1 MILCAGEALIDMLP
15 RRTEEGED
23 AFAPYP
29 GGSVFNTAVA
39 LGRLGAP
46 TRFFS
51 GLSSDLFGDRLRA
64 VLDEAGVDHSLART
78 TPRPTTLAFV
88 RLEDGHATYTFYDE
102 NSAMRMLA
110 PGDMPPA
117 DAADV
122 LFFGCISLAA
132 EPCGAAYEALMLE
145 AARARVTMVDT
156 NIRPSF
162 VEDEGVYRGRL
173 LRMTGAADIV
183 KASDEDLRWLEGDG
197 ELDALAKQVLDRG
210 AGMVCVTRGA
220 DGVTAYRAGGGAVH
234 QPAVPAQVVDTVG
247 AGDTF
252 NAGLLAGLAEAGVL
266 SKDGLADM
274 EEDTLR
280 AALELGARAA
290 SITVSRAGANPPRR
304 DEL

>member
-15 RRTEEGED
+15 RRTAAGED
-23 AFAPYP
+23 AFAPHA

-46 TRFFS
+46 VRFFS

-64 VLDEAGVDHSLART
+64 VLDEAGVDHSLAKASA
-78 TPRPTTLAFV
+78 RPTTLAFV
-88 RLEDGHATYTFYDE
+88 RLSEGQATYTFYDE
-102 NSAMRMLA
+102 NSAMRMLD
-110 PGDMPPA
+110 PQDMPAP

-132 EPCGAAYEALMLE
+132 EPCGAAYEALML
-145 AARARVTMVDT
+145 AAAPDRVTMVDT

-162 VEDEGVYRGRL
+162 VEDEAAYRARL
-173 LRMTGAADIV
+173 MRMTGAADIV

-197 ELDALAKQVLDRG
+197 ALPDLAAGVLARG
-210 AGMVCVTRGA
+210 ARIVCVTEGA
-220 DGVTAYRAGGGAVH
+220 RGVTAYHAGGAIRQDAVR
-234 QPAVPAQVVDTVG
+234 AKVVDTVG

-252 NAGLLAGLAEAGVL
+252 NAGLLTGLHEAGAL
-266 SKDGLADM
+266 TKAALQLPDEGA
-274 EEDTLR
+274 LR

-290 SITVSRAGANPPRR
+290 AITVSRAGANPPRR
-304 DEL
+304 GEL

>member
-15 RRTEEGED
+15 RRTEAGED
-23 AFAPYP
+23 AFAPHA

-46 TRFFS
+46 VRFFS
-51 GLSSDLFGDRLRA
+51 GLSSDLFGDRLRE
-64 VLDEAGVDHSLART
+64 VLDAAGVDHSPALT
-78 TPRPTTLAFV
+78 SSRPTTLAFV
-88 RLEDGHATYTFYDE
+88 RLRDGQATYTFYDE
-102 NSAMRMLA
+102 NSAMRMLG
-110 PGDMPPA
+110 PDDMPEP

-132 EPCGAAYEALMLE
+132 EPCGEAYEGLML
-145 AARARVTMVDT
+145 AAAPERVTMVDT
-156 NIRPSF
+156 NIRPGF
-162 VEDEGVYRGRL
+162 VEDEAVYRDRL

-197 ELDALAKQVLDRG
+197 ELSDLARGVLDRG
-210 AGMVCVTRGA
+210 ARIVCVTEGA
-220 DGVTAYRAGGGAVH
+220 RGVTAHRAEGAVH
-234 QPAVPAQVVDTVG
+234 VSAAPAEVVDTVG

-252 NAGLLAGLAEAGVL
+252 NAGLLTGLLEAGAL
-266 SKDGLADM
+266 SKAALADLP
-274 EEDTLR
+274 EDTLR

-290 SITVSRAGANPPRR
+290 AVTVSRAGADPPRR

>member
-15 RRTEEGED
+15 RRTAEGED
-23 AFAPYP
+23 AFAPHA

-46 TRFFS
+46 VRFFS

-64 VLDEAGVDHSLART
+64 VLDGAGVDHSLALT
-78 TPRPTTLAFV
+78 SGRPTTLAFV
-88 RLEDGHATYTFYDE
+88 RLRDGQATYTFYDE
-102 NSAMRMLA
+102 NSAMRMLRSE
-110 PGDMPPA
+110 DMPPS

-132 EPCGAAYEALMLE
+132 EPCGAAYEGLML
-145 AARARVTMVDT
+145 AAAPDRVTMVDT
-156 NIRPSF
+156 NVRPSF
-162 VEDEGVYRGRL
+162 VEDEGGYRDRL

-197 ELDALAKQVLDRG
+197 DLADLARGVLERG
-210 AGMVCVTRGA
+210 ARIVCVTEGA
-220 DGVTAYRAGGGAVH
+220 RGVTAYRREGAIH
-234 QPAVPAQVVDTVG
+234 QPAVPAEVVDTVG

-252 NAGLLAGLAEAGVL
+252 NAGLLAGLHEAGAL
-266 SKDGLADM
+266 TKDALAGL
-274 EEDTLR
+274 EEETLR
-280 AALELGARAA
+280 GALELGARAA
-290 SITVSRAGANPPRR
+290 AVTVSRAGANPPRR

>member
-15 RRTEEGED
+15 RRSEAGED
-23 AFAPYP
+23 AFAPHA

-46 TRFFS
+46 VRFFS

-64 VLDEAGVDHSLART
+64 VLDEAGVDHSPALT
-78 TPRPTTLAFV
+78 SCRPTTLAFV
-88 RLEDGHATYTFYDE
+88 RLRDGQATYTFYDE
-102 NSAMRMLA
+102 NSAMRMLG
-110 PGDMPPA
+110 PDDMPPA

-132 EPCGAAYEALMLE
+132 EPCGAAYEELML
-145 AARARVTMVDT
+145 AAAPERVTMVDT
-156 NIRPSF
+156 NIRPGF
-162 VEDEGVYRGRL
+162 VEDEAVYRDRL

-197 ELDALAKQVLDRG
+197 ELAELARGVLDRG
-210 AGMVCVTRGA
+210 ARIVCVTEGA
-220 DGVTAYRAGGGAVH
+220 RGVTAYRAEAAVH
-234 QPAVPAQVVDTVG
+234 VPAAPAQVVDTVG

-252 NAGLLAGLAEAGVL
+252 NAGLLTGLHEAGAL
-266 SKDGLADM
+266 TKAALGDLPR
-274 EEDTLR
+274 ETLR

-290 SITVSRAGANPPRR
+290 AVTVSRAGANPPRR
-304 DEL
+304 GEL

>member
-15 RRTEEGED
+15 RRSEAGED
-23 AFAPYP
+23 AFAPHA

-46 TRFFS
+46 VRFFS

-64 VLDEAGVDHSLART
+64 VLDEAGVDHSPALTSR
-78 TPRPTTLAFV
+78 RPTTLAFV
-88 RLEDGHATYTFYDE
+88 RLQDGQATYTFYDE
-102 NSAMRMLA
+102 SSAMRMLG
-110 PGDMPPA
+110 PDDMPPP

-132 EPCGAAYEALMLE
+132 EPCGAAYEGLML
-145 AARARVTMVDT
+145 AAAPERVTMVDT
-156 NIRPSF
+156 NIRPGF
-162 VEDEGVYRGRL
+162 VEDEAVYRDRL

-197 ELDALAKQVLDRG
+197 ELAELARGVLDRG
-210 AGMVCVTRGA
+210 ARIVCVTEGA
-220 DGVTAYRAGGGAVH
+220 RGVTAYRAEAAVH
-234 QPAVPAQVVDTVG
+234 VPAAPAQVVDTVG

-252 NAGLLAGLAEAGVL
+252 NAGLLTGLHEAGAL
-266 SKDGLADM
+266 TKAALADLPR
-274 EEDTLR
+274 ETLR

-290 SITVSRAGANPPRR
+290 AVTVSRAGANPPRR
-304 DEL
+304 GEL